1 MLENL
6 LFEFSP
12 TNNQITNNQITLLS
26 QIKQIGIDKSVTLS
40 NESSIKINYFGFREN
55 RSPIVK
61 RDLDPCDLSA
71 CDGIEPEKPVVPEDL
86 PKEAE
91 ALFSIMNKF
100 AISQSEMDSINFS
113 LENEGCILNRKLKSK
128 GSLSKNP
135 KTKASYLR
143 VTIPYITGTFDAPGS
158 PIVLEIWPKGH
169 SSPIHN
175 HGDCAAIIK
184 IIGGQILSEY
194 YNPLSLQSNER
205 PILIKSRLLHKG
217 NITWMTPDLYQTH
230 RLFNPSDKTAAISI
244 QAYAHLRDKQND
256 HDEKFNYITGNQGPW
271 SKFT

>member
-6 LFEFSP
+6 LFEFIPALAQTKSS
-12 TNNQITNNQITLLS
+12 LG

-40 NESSIKINYFGFREN
+40 NESLITIGEFGFMEN

-61 RDLDPCDLSA
+61 RDLDRCDVSA
-71 CDGIEPEKPVVPEDL
+71 CDGKEPEKPVVPEDL

-100 AISQSEMDSINFS
+100 TISQSEMDSINFS
-113 LENEGCILNRKLKSK
+113 LENEGCLLNRKLKSK
-128 GSLSKNP
+128 GSFSKKP

-143 VTIPYITGTFDAPGS
+143 VTIPYFPGVFDAPGL

-184 IIGGQILSEY
+184 VIDGHLLSEY
-194 YNPLSLQSNER
+194 YNPLSLHSYER
-205 PILIKSRLLHKG
+205 PIMIKSRLLHKS

-230 RLFNPSDKTAAISI
+230 RLFNPSDKTAAITI

-256 HDEKFNYITGNQGPW
+256 HDEKFNYITGNLCITLLSLGA
-271 SKFT
+271 